1 MRSFCRERPP
11 RRSAH
16 MALKSG
22 RNAAEGVPYN
32 AICVAVLIASSFG
45 CTGEKPSAA
54 PASQNSAVQT
64 ITLQTTTSPRD
75 SGLLDALLPAFRAE
89 SGIEVKVIAVGSGQA
104 LENARRGNGDVVVAH
119 SPEAEEKFM
128 ADGFGVLRLPLME
141 NDFIVVGPAADSA
154 GLKSAKSA
162 AEAFK
167 LLSEKHG
174 TFISRSDESGT
185 HVKEKAVWKAAG
197 IDPTSA
203 DAKSWYVQ
211 AGIGMAAALRMADEK
226 QAYTLADRGTYL
238 SQKAKLA
245 LVPLYSGDPVLLNQY
260 SVIVVSAAKH
270 PALNEAAAR
279 KFAESL
285 TSAATKKRIAE
296 FGVKEYGEPL
306 FKPR

>member
-1 MRSFCRERPP
+1 MRNFCRERPSWRSVCTST
-11 RRSAH
+11 RRE
-16 MALKSG
+16 
-22 RNAAEGVPYN
+22 RNATKGVPYN
-32 AICVAVLIASSFG
+32 ALCVAVLIASSLG

-54 PASQNSAVQT
+54 PASQNNAVQT

-75 SGLLDALLPAFRAE
+75 SGLLDALLPTFRAE
-89 SGIEVKVIAVGSGQA
+89 SGIEVKVVAVGSGQA

-141 NDFIVVGPAADSA
+141 NDFIVVGPTADPA

-197 IDPTSA
+197 VDPTSA

-211 AGIGMAAALRMADEK
+211 AGLGMVAALRMADEK
-226 QAYTLADRGTYL
+226 QAYTLTDRGTFL
-238 SQKAKLA
+238 SQKAKLGLA
-245 LVPLYSGDPVLLNQY
+245 PLYSDDPVLLNQY
-260 SVIVVSAAKH
+260 SVLVVSAAKH

-279 KFAESL
+279 KFAEFL
-285 TSAATKKRIAE
+285 TSPATKKRIAE
-296 FGVKEYGEPL
+296 FGVKEYGEAL
-306 FKPR
+306 FRPR